1 MLSLIKPLHANTM
14 KKAFQFFGTLEGQ
27 KIISSGWRG
36 AGITEAVRKFR
47 SNWPIVDLVDP
58 FKDLT
63 L

>member
-1 MLSLIKPLHANTM
+1 M
-14 KKAFQFFGTLEGQ
+14 KRAFQFFGTPERQ

-36 AGITEAVRKFR
+36 AGITEAVRKAR
-47 SNWPIVDLVDP
+47 SNRPIVDLVDP

>member
-1 MLSLIKPLHANTM
+1 M
-14 KKAFQFFGTLEGQ
+14 KKAFQFFGTPEGQ

-36 AGITEAVRKFR
+36 AGITEAVRKSR